1 MTPHEQY
8 AEDLALL
15 AIGALDGAD
24 RELVESHLASC
35 AACRFELQQLRRDAG
50 LLALSAPVQR
60 PPEAARNRFLRAIAA
75 EPRLLRK
82 SSKVRWWSWGALA
95 TTAAL
100 LVTTGLLWRNNT
112 RLDQALKSTEDELRK
127 TQAELRSKEQLV
139 SLLTAPDAV
148 QMLLTNAPATKQPQA
163 RVVYHKDTGRLLL
176 LANNLMPL
184 SPDKVYELWLLPEDG
199 SAPVPAGLFKPNASG
214 YSTLVN
220 ENLKAGVAPKAFAVT
235 VEPAAGSTT
244 PTMPIILVTQSG

>member
-15 AIGALDGAD
+15 AIGALDGKD
-24 RELVESHLASC
+24 RELVESHLETC
-35 AACRFELQQLRRDAG
+35 AGCRFELQQLRRDAG
-50 LLALSAPVQR
+50 LLALSSPVQR
-60 PPEAARNRFLRAIAA
+60 PSDAARKQFLHAIAA
-75 EPRLLRK
+75 EPRVLRK
-82 SSKVRWWSWGALA
+82 APKVRWWSWGALA

-100 LVTTGLLWRNNT
+100 LVSTGLLWRNNM
-112 RLDQALKSTEDELRK
+112 RLDQALKSTEDELRR

-148 QMLLTNAPATKQPQA
+148 QMLLTTTPAAKQPQA

-176 LANNLMPL
+176 LANNLNPL
-184 SPDKVYELWLLPEDG
+184 PQDKTYELWLLPEDG
-199 SAPVPAGLFKPNASG
+199 SAPVPAGLFRPNAGG

-235 VEPAAGSTT
+235 VEPAAGSSA
-244 PTMPIILVTQSG
+244 PTMPIVLVTQS